1 MEHSAFELTS
11 RYGMHT
17 EEFSA
22 LMKRR
27 VLDVLLVASQYDT
40 FVLEEDGQLT
50 ELLFEEYRNLELNL
64 RYAPRFVRAASG
76 SEALRILSER
86 PVDMIVTTPRLA
98 DMAVDAF
105 IARAKDAHSQVPI
118 GMLAA
123 HAWDLPWLEDL
134 RSSGSLDW
142 IFLWQGN
149 VTALLAMIKQVE
161 DRQNAD
167 HDILTGGVQSIILVE
182 DDVRFYSA
190 YLANMYTEITTQTSR
205 LMAEGINLSH
215 RLLRIRARP
224 KILLAQTWEEAW
236 RLYERYADNVLGL
249 ITDISFPRGDR
260 LDPEAGVALARAV
273 RQRDA
278 ELPLLL
284 QSMDPAHAAD
294 AAEVGAVFLSKTSSN
309 LLEELR
315 RFILDNFGFGDFVF
329 RLPDGRPVTRA
340 GDLREM
346 LAVLSEIPDRSL
358 VFHAG
363 RNHFSAWLKARTEFE
378 LASLI
383 RPRRVSEFAN
393 PDELRSYLITTFTT
407 YLREIQAHV
416 ITDFHPERYDHLAA
430 FAKVGS
436 GSLGGKGRGLAF
448 MHKLLAH
455 EGLRIDG
462 VDVEIPQTVVLAT
475 DVFEQLVADNE
486 LRDLVHDAPALGDKE
501 ILDRFR
507 GARFPAAVRRA
518 LARFLEVV
526 RDPLAVRSSSLL
538 EDSVYQPFAG
548 VYATVMLPNSHPSLD
563 VRLAQLLEAVKVVYA
578 STYFQQARSYLEST
592 PYRVEEEAMA
602 VLLQRLVGSRRADR
616 FYPTVSGVASSYN
629 FYPFGE
635 MRPEDGVAQ
644 VAVGLGKSVVD
655 GYGSLRFC
663 PRHPLVLPQFSA
675 VKDVLRNAQ
684 RRFYALDMSR
694 DDTIPGI
701 QLDAN
706 LVREEIGVAV
716 NDGVARFVAS
726 TYVRADD
733 ALVDGLSDR
742 GAPVMTFASL
752 LRGRVLPLPDVLSRL
767 LEVCQSAIGNPVE
780 IEFAVDLAPGLER
793 RQRFH
798 VLQVRPLVVEKLDI
812 EVMLDEETLS
822 TARVR
827 SEVALGH
834 GRRETISDL
843 VVIDPARFSRSWTAR
858 AATAIEAVD
867 RRLRAE
873 GRHCALIGPGR
884 WGSRDPWLGIP
895 VAWPQIS
902 TARVI
907 VETDFEDLR
916 IEPSLGSHFFHN
928 LTSFGVAFLAV
939 HDDPDGGRV
948 DWRWLASLPAVTEAV
963 EGAVRH
969 LRLERPVQVVVDGAS
984 GRGVILDDDGGRR
997 PTGSRGR

>member
-1 MEHSAFELTS
+1 VEPVGFELTS
-11 RYGMHT
+11 RYGMGT

-27 VLDVLLVASQYDT
+27 VLDVLLVASQYDS

-64 RYAPRFVRAASG
+64 RYAPRFARASSG
-76 SEALRILSER
+76 GEALQMLGER
-86 PVDMIVTTPRLA
+86 PYDMIVTTARLA
-98 DMAVDAF
+98 DMPVDAF
-105 IARAKDAHSQVPI
+105 IGRAKQAHPQVPI

-123 HAWDLPWLEDL
+123 HAWDLPRLESL
-134 RSSGSLDW
+134 RASGSLDW

-167 HDILTGGVQSIILVE
+167 HDILHGGVQAIILVE

-190 YLANMYTEITTQTSR
+190 YLANIYTEITTQTSR

-224 KILLAQTWEEAW
+224 KILLARTYEEAW
-236 RLYERYADNVLGL
+236 HLYERYADNVLGL
-249 ITDISFPRGDR
+249 ITDVSFPRDGR
-260 LDPEAGVALARAV
+260 LDPGAGLALARAV
-273 RQRDA
+273 RERDG

-284 QSMDPAHAAD
+284 QSMNREHAAD
-294 AAEVGAVFLSKTSSN
+294 AAGVDAVFLAKTSPT

-329 RLPDGRPVTRA
+329 RLPDGRPIARA
-340 GDLREM
+340 GDLRGM
-346 LAVLSEIPDRSL
+346 LAALSEVPDQSL

-378 LASLI
+378 LASMI
-383 RPRRVSEFAN
+383 RPRRVSEFESC
-393 PDELRSYLITTFTT
+393 DELRRYLDTTFTT

-430 FAKVGS
+430 FAKIGS

-455 EGLRIDG
+455 EVFSVDG

-486 LRDLVHDAPALGDKE
+486 LRNLVHDAPAIGDQE

-507 GARFPAAVRRA
+507 GARFPAAVRTA
-518 LARFLEVV
+518 LARFVEVV
-526 RDPLAVRSSSLL
+526 REPLAVRSSSLL

-578 STYFQQARSYLEST
+578 STYFHQARTYLEST

-602 VLLQRLVGSRRADR
+602 VLLQRLVGSRRNDR

-644 VAVGLGKSVVD
+644 VALGLGKSVVD

-675 VKDVLRNAQ
+675 LKDVLRNAQ
-684 RRFYALDMSR
+684 RRFWALDMSR
-694 DDTIPGI
+694 DDAIPGVR
-701 QLDAN
+701 LDAN
-706 LVREEIGVAV
+706 LVREEVGVAV
-716 NDGVARFVAS
+716 DDGAARLVSS

-742 GAPVMTFASL
+742 GSAVVTFASL
-752 LRGRVLPLPDVLSRL
+752 LRGRVLPLPGLLSRL
-767 LEVCQSAIGNPVE
+767 LEVCHDAIGNPVE
-780 IEFAVDLAPGLER
+780 IEFAADLEDSLGG

-798 VLQVRPLVVEKLDI
+798 VLQVRPLVVEEVDI
-812 EVMLDEETLS
+812 EVALDEETLS
-822 TARVR
+822 AARVR
-827 SEVALGH
+827 SETALGH

-843 VVIDPARFSRSWTAR
+843 VVIDPAGFERSWTVR
-858 AATAIEAVD
+858 AASAIEAID

-873 GRHCALIGPGR
+873 GRHSALIGPGR
-884 WGSRDPWLGIP
+884 WGSRDPWLGVP

-907 VETDFEDLR
+907 VETDFEDIR
-916 IEPSLGSHFFHN
+916 TEPSLGSHFFHN

-939 HDDPDGGRV
+939 HDGRGGGWV
-948 DWRWLASLPAVTEAV
+948 DWEWLRSRPAVSEAV
-963 EGAVRH
+963 EGSVRH
-969 LRLERPVQVVVDGAS
+969 LRLERPVQVVVDGAT
-984 GRGVILDDDGGRR
+984 GRGVILE
-997 PTGSRGR
+997 T